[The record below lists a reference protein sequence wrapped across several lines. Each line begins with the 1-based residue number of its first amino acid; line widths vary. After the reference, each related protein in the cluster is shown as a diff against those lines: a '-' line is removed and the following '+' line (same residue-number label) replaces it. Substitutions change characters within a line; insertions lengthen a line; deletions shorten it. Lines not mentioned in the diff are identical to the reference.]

1 MQEVVQYSEWIIP
14 VPLLI
19 AIAWVR
25 FNSPPTNRSGTTF
38 ALFSIGLTIYCL
50 LIAVLW
56 LLVIIAVS
64 QGSIGF
70 DKLSLALGSANPQAQ
85 GEFAQYTPLVAAL
98 MMVADRQYGTRSASR
113 SRRSRARLT
122 GWRWSWR
129 KPPIFDRDP
138 SGCAT
143 RWARSSGTRL
153 RRRR

>member
-98 MMVADRQYGTRSASR
+98 MMVAATHVSWV
-113 SRRSRARLT
+113 RRIDNTARVLHRAR
-122 GWRWSWR
+122 G
-129 KPPIFDRDP
+129 DP
-138 SGCAT
+138 
-143 RWARSSGTRL
+143 ARG
-153 RRRR
+153 